1 MEEAMKA
8 RLWNMAAAAMMCLA
22 LVCVVGCQRSEQS
35 SSSTESSSPT
45 DVSDSAHAERKQVD
59 VPDVVGMTSD
69 EAHATLWALNLV
81 DEIMTAD
88 GKEIDASSL
97 WKVVKQNP
105 EGGKLAQEGNVV
117 KLIVE
122 GSSAATPDVVGMR
135 ADRAEETLAEAGLG
149 VNLKSDDGR
158 TVILLSNWTV
168 VNQDPSSGTEV
179 AAGDTVT
186 LIVHKDEEDEP
197 EERSSDSN
205 EAVYMPDL
213 VGMQCDDAKKAL
225 KKIDVDFEIV
235 SDNGKS
241 VIKASNWTV
250 IRQEPSAGTK
260 IEKGETVVLTVSK
273 D

>member
-1 MEEAMKA
+1 MKA
-8 RLWNMAAAAMMCLA
+8 RLRSAAAAVTMCLA
-22 LVCVVGCQRSEQS
+22 LVCGAGCQSSAQS
-35 SSSTESSSPT
+35 SSSTETSSPV
-45 DVSDSAHAERKQVD
+45 DVSDSARAEQKQVD

-81 DEIMTAD
+81 DEVMTAD

-97 WKVVKQNP
+97 WTVVKQNP
-105 EGGKLAQEGNVV
+105 EGGKLAQEGDVV

-122 GSSAATPDVVGMR
+122 GNSATAPDVVGMR
-135 ADRAEETLAEAGLG
+135 ADRAEEALAEAGLG
-149 VNLKSDDGR
+149 VNLKSDDGK

-168 VNQDPSSGTEV
+168 ISQDPSSGTEV

-186 LIVHKDEEDEP
+186 LIVHKDEVEEP
-197 EERSSDSN
+197 EARSSDPD

-225 KKIDVDFEIV
+225 RKIDVDFEVV

-241 VIKASNWTV
+241 VIRASNWTV
-250 IRQEPSAGTK
+250 IQQEPSAGTK
-260 IEKGETVVLTVSK
+260 VEKGETVVLTVSK